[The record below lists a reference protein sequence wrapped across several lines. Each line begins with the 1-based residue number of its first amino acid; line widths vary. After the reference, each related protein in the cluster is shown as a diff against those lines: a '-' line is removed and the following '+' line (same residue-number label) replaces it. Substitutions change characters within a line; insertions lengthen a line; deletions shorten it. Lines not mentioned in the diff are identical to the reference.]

1 MKHMLL
7 FLSVVSAVT
16 LFSFTPGANGLKVN
30 TSLST
35 VNWTGYKVTGK
46 HHGLINLKSGELQFQ
61 DNKLVGGDFTIDM
74 TSISCLDMTGDYA
87 DKLVNHLKS
96 DDFFGVASFPTAQF
110 KISQAVPQGN
120 GLYKL
125 IGKLTVKGTTKDV
138 RFNAQIKEENG
149 VKVANAQIKLD
160 RADFNVKYGS
170 GSFFDNLGDKT
181 IYDEFDLDVKIVTQ
195 N

>member
-1 MKHMLL
+1 MKLMFSLL
-7 FLSVVSAVT
+7 SLAAAIT
-16 LFSFTPGANGLKVN
+16 LFSFTPASKNIRIN

-46 HHGLINLKSGELQFQ
+46 HSGIINLKSGELQFQ
-61 DNKLVGGDFTIDM
+61 DNKLVGGEFTIDM
-74 TSISCLDMTGDYA
+74 TSISCTDMTGEYA

-96 DDFFGVASFPTAQF
+96 DDFFGVASNPTASF
-110 KISQAVPQGN
+110 KITQSIPQGT

-125 IGKLTVKGTTKDV
+125 VGKLTLKGVTKDI
-138 RFNAQIKEENG
+138 RFNATVKEENG
-149 VKVANAQIKLD
+149 LKVANAQIKLD
-160 RADFNVKYGS
+160 RADYNVKYGS
-170 GSFFDNLGDKT
+170 GSFFENLGDKT